1 MAKEPFELRGFA
13 RGGSR
18 GRGQGH
24 RHAPQELTQSDKS
37 QVRPSDRVYSAP
49 MWAPFSAT
57 ERFISRTS
65 RTRAAA
71 TTAPSQK
78 TSK

>member
-18 GRGQGH
+18 GHGQGH
-24 RHAPQELTQSDKS
+24 RHAPQELTQSDKN
-37 QVRPSDRVYSAP
+37 QVHPSDRVYSAP

-57 ERFISRTS
+57 ERFMSGTRNTS
-65 RTRAAA
+65 ATPRAAH
-71 TTAPSQK
+71 SQK